1 MTRYRSTRSGPFGG
15 SAGFSLIELTA
26 ALAIIG
32 ILSAS
37 AVMMLPNAIQTARAD
52 GGMTQVI
59 AELRLAKDRAITER
73 RDMEV
78 RFVAPNEIQIW
89 RQEVPVAL
97 GRTLVHSIR
106 LENRIEFVLMAGVPD
121 TPDGFGNDSAVDF
134 EDATTLFFRSEG
146 MFTDANANLDPINGT
161 VFLGVPFRPETAR
174 AVTVF
179 GPTALIRGFRWV
191 DQQWVD

>member
-1 MTRYRSTRSGPFGG
+1 MTRQRSISPGPFSG
-15 SAGFSLIELTA
+15 SAGFSLVELA
-26 ALAIIG
+26 AAIGVIG

-37 AVMMLPNAIQTARAD
+37 AVMMLPNAIQAARSD

-59 AELRLAKDRAITER
+59 SELRLARDRAISER

-78 RFVAPNEIQIW
+78 RFLAPNEIQIW
-89 RQEVPVAL
+89 RQEVPTAL
-97 GRTLVHSIR
+97 GRTLVHSVR
-106 LENRIEFVLMAGVPD
+106 LENRIEFVLMAGLPD
-121 TPDGFGNDSAVDF
+121 TPDGFGNATAVDF
-134 EDATTLFFRSEG
+134 EDAATLFFRAEG

-161 VFLGVPFRPETAR
+161 VFLGVPLRPETAR

-179 GPTALIRGFRWV
+179 GPTALIRGYRWT

>member
-1 MTRYRSTRSGPFGG
+1 MTRDTCNRSRPPGG
-15 SAGFSLIELTA
+15 TGGFSLIELTA
-26 ALAIIG
+26 AIAVIG

-37 AVMMLPNAIQTARAD
+37 AVLMLPNAIQTARAD

-59 AELRLAKDRAITER
+59 AELRLARDRAISER

-89 RQEVPVAL
+89 RQEVPIAL
-97 GRTLVHSIR
+97 GRTLVHSVRI
-106 LENRIEFVLMAGVPD
+106 ENRIEFVLMAGLPD
-121 TPDGFGNDSAVDF
+121 TPDGFGNQSAVDF
-134 EDATTLFFRSEG
+134 EGATTLFFRTEG

-161 VFLGVPFRPETAR
+161 VYLGVPLRPETAR

-179 GPTALIRGFRWV
+179 GPTALIRGYRWV